1 MTYKLSLRFF
11 TEEKAFGPGIAQL
24 LHRVQELHSL
34 RSAAADMGMAYSK
47 AWTIVKNTEAALGYA
62 LLTSTTGGNHGG
74 GAVLTPEGEAL
85 LRAYDTL
92 SDALEKEADRLFA
105 ETLKTLSGGTQHV
118 D

>member
-24 LHRVQELHSL
+24 LHRVQERHSL

-47 AWTIVKNTEAALGYA
+47 AWTIVKNAEEALGYP

-74 GAVLTPEGEAL
+74 GAALTPQGQAL
-85 LRAYDTL
+85 LCAYEEL
-92 SDALEKEADRLFA
+92 YAALEKEADRLFA
-105 ETLKTLSGGTQHV
+105 ETLETLSGGTQHV
-118 D
+118 N